1 MSPDSYILGSSPS
14 MTSEVADADTI
25 MSVDDDDDER
35 NYVRFKCFY

>member
-1 MSPDSYILGSSPS
+1 

-35 NYVRFKCFY
+35 NYVRFKFFY